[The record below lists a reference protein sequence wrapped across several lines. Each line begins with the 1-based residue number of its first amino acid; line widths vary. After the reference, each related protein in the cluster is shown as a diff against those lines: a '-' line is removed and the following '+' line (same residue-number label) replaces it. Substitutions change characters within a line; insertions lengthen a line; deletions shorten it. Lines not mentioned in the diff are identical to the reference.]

1 MRSLFRT
8 RTLFDGF
15 MRPGDV
21 RLAGELGADA
31 VAFQFGRESTHSV
44 RVEAARSMRQAIT
57 PLVGSVASFA
67 NNTQQEVREA
77 IKQLRPNLAIFAGEE
92 EDAFCRAFGI
102 PFLKTFKQ
110 EALVPGM
117 DGKQLHAKFPSAA
130 GFVFRAAQASSTT
143 SQSDW
148 KWMPSELT
156 KPFLLSGG
164 FRIDEIFEIITTV
177 EPWGIV
183 VCDEIEARHGLK
195 DGELM
200 RQVVFES
207 RRADCHEV
215 QNACEGTLPDTRHD

>member
-15 MRPGDV
+15 LRPGDV

-31 VAFQFGRESTHSV
+31 VGFHFSHDSEHRV
-44 RVEAARSMRQAIT
+44 RVEAARSMRQAVT
-57 PLVGSVASFA
+57 PLVGSVASFT

-77 IKQLRPNLAIFAGEE
+77 IKQLRPNLVVFSGHE

-110 EALVPGM
+110 GQIPPGL

-130 GFVFRAAQASSTT
+130 GFIFKAVPLTGTA

-148 KWMPSELT
+148 KWLPPDLT

-164 FRIDEIFEIITTV
+164 FKIEDLFDVITAL

-183 VCDEIEARHGLK
+183 VCDEIETRPGFK

-200 RQVVFES
+200 RRVVFES

-215 QNACEGTLPDTRHD
+215 QNACEGNQWTTRK